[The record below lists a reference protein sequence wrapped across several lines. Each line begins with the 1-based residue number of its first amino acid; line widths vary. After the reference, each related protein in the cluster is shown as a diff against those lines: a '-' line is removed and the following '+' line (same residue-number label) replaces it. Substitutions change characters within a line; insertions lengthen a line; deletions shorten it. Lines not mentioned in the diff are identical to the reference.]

1 MNTARYAA
9 LVRAKFRGWAKLA
22 WGGAK
27 KVPKEIALTQ
37 DRELCLW
44 REKPAEELKRAG
56 FVTENFPKYSPDL
69 NVIESAWAL
78 LKKELL
84 ATAPE
89 EIEKRSAFLARL
101 RKTVQRMNEQDAFEG
116 LCTSQHK
123 RATAVVNLK
132 GCRTGY

>member
-1 MNTARYAA
+1 M
-9 LVRAKFRGWAKLA
+9 
-22 WGGAK
+22 
-27 KVPKEIALTQ
+27 
-37 DRELCLW
+37 
-44 REKPAEELKRAG
+44 
-56 FVTENFPKYSPDL
+56 TENFPKYSPDL

-132 GCRTGY
+132 GCRTAY